1 MKRIDISVIIN
12 TRNEEINVKDC
23 IESAKLLTDN
33 INVIDMESE
42 DRTAEIAS
50 KMGAS
55 VYSFPFSHYV
65 EPARGA
71 GVDKS
76 KTDWVLILDA
86 DERITETLAKEIR
99 TVIGNSKYSHYKLP
113 RKNIF
118 GKSRWL

>member
-1 MKRIDISVIIN
+1 MLHPSWPKSPSRTGKRKVMKRIDISVIIN
-12 TRNEEINVKDC
+12 TRNEEINIKDC

-50 KMGAS
+50 KMGTA

-86 DERITETLAKEIR
+86 
-99 TVIGNSKYSHYKLP
+99 
-113 RKNIF
+113 
-118 GKSRWL
+118 